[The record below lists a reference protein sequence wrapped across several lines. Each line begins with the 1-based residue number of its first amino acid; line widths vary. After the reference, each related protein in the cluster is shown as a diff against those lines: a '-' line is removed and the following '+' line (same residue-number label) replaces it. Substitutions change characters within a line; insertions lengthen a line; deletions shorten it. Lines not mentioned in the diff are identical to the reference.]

1 MLGETL
7 EQLTLEVCTEVK
19 EDNDTSMEMDDRSD
33 EESD

>member
-7 EQLTLEVCTEVK
+7 EQLTIEVNTKVK
-19 EDNDTSMEMDDRSD
+19 EDNDISMEMDNRSD